1 MIVWQ
6 FKVTLF
12 LIDFHDQLCF
22 FSFLILI
29 LYFANEIMYL
39 TGRREEGKRAMQWLR
54 GRHYNIEPEMAELEA
69 RVRIELSIKSRFG
82 DLIRPWAFKPLMV
95 FSPLL

>member
-12 LIDFHDQLCF
+12 LIDFYDQLCF

-39 TGRREEGKRAMQWLR
+39 TGRREEVKRAMQWLR

-69 RVRIELSIKSRFG
+69 RVRIELSIKSNLG